1 VATKLLDSWNLQGHC
16 VCPLEDW
23 GKLIGDVPSAG
34 AILDRFLSNA
44 EVIEITGD
52 SYRLRGR
59 KADTPSSDSTSK
71 KTKTGQTRKP
81 SPSADGTDE
90 TT

>member
-1 VATKLLDSWNLQGHC
+1 MKHLPKRSGEILFEVIMRRHELRSTMMISNSVL
-16 VCPLEDW
+16 VDW
-23 GKLIGDVPSAG
+23 GKLVGDLRSAG

-44 EVIEITGD
+44 EVIEITGG

-71 KTKTGQTRKP
+71 KTKTG
-81 SPSADGTDE
+81 
-90 TT
+90 